1 MDPQQGRSYEFMLFV
16 SLQPVFLRLC
26 SLFFSKILH
35 SFRNRETKKWEKW
48 SFQKNSWL
56 PWNRPKRPRMT
67 QEFSILVV
75 TLCWK
80 PPKKEF
86 LIFSFTGKLHIWENS
101 ASKVKN
107 KNAVVQCDYRILWSS
122 IFVDGMHR
130 YLWFLHKGIHKGKVA
145 CEAITLGCVCLDIT
159 SDPET
164 CQKNQYL
171 WLSISLETKQSVS
184 LGFFHRDKYQRKIL
198 YKSTTTGWVWLGM
211 PSHAQTY
218 LD

>member
-86 LIFSFTGKLHIWENS
+86 LIFSFTGNSISEKILLQKLKTKMLLFN
-101 ASKVKN
+101 V
-107 KNAVVQCDYRILWSS
+107 
-122 IFVDGMHR
+122 
-130 YLWFLHKGIHKGKVA
+130 
-145 CEAITLGCVCLDIT
+145 ITEFFDH
-159 SDPET
+159 
-164 CQKNQYL
+164 QYL
-171 WLSISLETKQSVS
+171 WMECIDIFDFYIKIFTKE
-184 LGFFHRDKYQRKIL
+184 R
-198 YKSTTTGWVWLGM
+198 
-211 PSHAQTY
+211 
-218 LD
+218 